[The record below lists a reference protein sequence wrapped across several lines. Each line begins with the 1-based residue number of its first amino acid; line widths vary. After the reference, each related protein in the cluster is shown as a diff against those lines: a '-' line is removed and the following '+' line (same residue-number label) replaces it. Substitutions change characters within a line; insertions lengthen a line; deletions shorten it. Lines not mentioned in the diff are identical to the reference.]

1 MQIKTLAYTN
11 LLKLELPALATKVIT
26 IIEKHNPEKLRI
38 KELYDMLVAQTPNIN
53 ILNQK
58 FGLHPLTQEIKSARK
73 MCYLYAQSITYFM
86 RAEMKQNADNPSC
99 ELLNAAALAK
109 DYLHRLVRS
118 ENESVMLERVAGFF
132 IAYDNDVSIQA
143 TFEDARLTRDIEN
156 LRSAN
161 SNLIDLLSKR
171 LKSISERPQL
181 KTKEINVLVI
191 KALKSMFMQIEVAY
205 MQHSDLNYVPLIN
218 ELNETIME
226 HKNVMKRRMLHNKR
240 KTKAKEAN
248 AAANESKKTV
258 VPYRSRVQAPSVKP
272 PQGYDLINKLKQQL
286 QFDKTDVS
294 SQKLYVLPLEEDD
307 S

>member
-1 MQIKTLAYTN
+1 MVIKTIAYTN
-11 LLKLELPALATKVIT
+11 LLKLELPALATKVIKL
-26 IIEKHNPEKLRI
+26 IEKHNPEKLRI

-58 FGLHPLTQEIKSARK
+58 FGAHPLTQEIKSARK

-86 RAEMKQNADNPSC
+86 RAEMKRNADNPTH
-99 ELLNAAALAK
+99 ELLNAATLAK

-132 IAYDNDVSIQA
+132 LACDNDVVIQA
-143 TFEDARLTRDIEN
+143 TFEDARLTSDIEN

-161 SNLIDLLSKR
+161 ANLIDLLSKR

-205 MQHSDLNYVPLIN
+205 MQHNDLNYVPLIN

-226 HKNVMKRRMLHNKR
+226 HKNTIKRRMLHNKR
-240 KTKAKEAN
+240 KAKAKKAI

-258 VPYRSRVQAPSVKP
+258 VPYRSRVQTPNVKP
-272 PQGYDLINKLKQQL
+272 TQRYDLINKLKEQL
-286 QFDKTDVS
+286 EFHKTDVS
-294 SQKLYVLPLEEDD
+294 STKLYVLPLEKDD